1 MRKEWKT
8 RSNKNVSWWVVA
20 AINLP
25 HSAPM
30 KLVYLWKYEKA
41 EFFFYRLFL
50 ESLQRAKGER
60 GREAKGLDAI
70 SNSIELNVV
79 KNYNIDHCAVPFGS
93 TISILIP
100 GKLPSTNKTLNA
112 YNDQNN
118 NGAHKLLQP
127 EHQLKENAA
136 QSGRIISREAILVNT
151 II

>member
-1 MRKEWKT
+1 MKKRNSFSIDFSLKVFNERK
-8 RSNKNVSWWVVA
+8 V
-20 AINLP
+20 
-25 HSAPM
+25 
-30 KLVYLWKYEKA
+30 
-41 EFFFYRLFL
+41 
-50 ESLQRAKGER
+50 R
-60 GREAKGLDAI
+60 GSEAKELDAI